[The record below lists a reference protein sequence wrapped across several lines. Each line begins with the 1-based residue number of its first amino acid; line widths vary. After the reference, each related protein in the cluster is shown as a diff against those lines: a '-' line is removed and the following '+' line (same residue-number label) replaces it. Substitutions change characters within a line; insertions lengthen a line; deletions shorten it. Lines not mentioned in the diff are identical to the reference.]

1 MDGMAARRGVAR
13 ASPAACFGGVVVCG
27 SMGPGCEHVWCG
39 VRWHGWLQTA
49 RLRRLRTDEEI
60 ARTGGG
66 AAVTGLGFGV
76 GGRGVRTSKQT
87 QESQSIDFDRSNP
100 DAMLCCC
107 FFDSF

>member
-27 SMGPGCEHVWCG
+27 SMGPGCERVWCG
-39 VRWHGWLQTA
+39 VRWHGWLQPA

-66 AAVTGLGFGV
+66 RYWIRVWGWGT
-76 GGRGVRTSKQT
+76 RRSHPQT
-87 QESQSIDFDRSNP
+87 NTRKPIDRFRSIEP
-100 DAMLCCC
+100 GCDALLL
-107 FFDSF
+107 FF